1 MSFVLR
7 DVTIKLI
14 TLYFLP
20 ESVIK
25 SCNERPYVW
34 KLAKSVLMSD
44 DGEGSPSFASSNPAL
59 VESRRPKSTSQLG
72 PPVYNTKFISS
83 YKSSLGPLE
92 SLAIQALLHGMDCYS

>member
-25 SCNERPYVW
+25 SCNERPCVW

-44 DGEGSPSFASSNPAL
+44 DGEGINVSKIDHGGGKIGGKEARVLCIRTNKL
-59 VESRRPKSTSQLG
+59 LG
-72 PPVYNTKFISS
+72 KWR
-83 YKSSLGPLE
+83 GRE
-92 SLAIQALLHGMDCYS
+92 GR